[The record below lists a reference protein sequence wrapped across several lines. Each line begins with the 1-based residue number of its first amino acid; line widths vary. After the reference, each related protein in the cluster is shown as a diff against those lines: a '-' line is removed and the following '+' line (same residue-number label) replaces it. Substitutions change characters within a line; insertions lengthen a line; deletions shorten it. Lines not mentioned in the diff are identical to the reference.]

1 MKFIQRVRIW
11 LQKPWFVGV
20 LSAIAILF
28 SARNIVL
35 PLMEISSGVDIPAAT
50 VGGLSNQRS
59 ALIPM
64 SGGVDGQ
71 PVNLARLRHEYFN
84 GSSYQRNPFLLA
96 DDPRQPGNR
105 SVSPEVPVISSASKT
120 GVIEAE
126 VVGPERLFALN
137 AILIREGKKYAL
149 VNRQV
154 SGVGD
159 LIEPSNVA
167 LARMKLT
174 SLQRKQAQQMLE
186 FDYRL
191 QRIGQGE
198 VEISSPFG
206 DFMVSLEY

>member
-1 MKFIQRVRIW
+1 MKFIQRVRTW

-20 LSAIAILF
+20 LSVIAILF

-35 PLMEISSGVDIPAAT
+35 PLMEISSGADKPAAAA
-50 VGGLSNQRS
+50 GGLSNQRS

-64 SGGVDGQ
+64 SGDGDGE

-84 GSSYQRNPFLLA
+84 GGSYQRNPFLLA

-105 SVSPEVPVISSASKT
+105 SVIPEVPVMSSASKT
-120 GVIEAE
+120 GVIDAE

-159 LIEPSNVA
+159 LIEPSNSA

-174 SLQRKQAQQMLE
+174 GPQRKQADQMLK

-191 QRIGQGE
+191 QSIGQAE

-206 DFMVSLEY
+206 DFTVSLEY